1 MTSKGTVSQLLTYS
15 RGQTKVQIKFTWRSK
30 AFQHIWNQKVAPW
43 NSSIG
48 CMANQGIVH
57 WKGYLEMN
65 NDKLLRTPCIT
76 ASSGR
81 FGHVFANRRCYQ
93 SSFGKV
99 FSSGAKGDFKIWQPS
114 WCRIVCAVLKPH
126 SLKKL
131 SRNIWSQSEG
141 HKHSDTQSGE
151 LLLCLTDLN
160 GFDSFL
166 DWHSDWVGS
175 SAAFNRK
182 HHQKPM
188 NWRSCV

>member
-1 MTSKGTVSQLLTYS
+1 M
-15 RGQTKVQIKFTWRSK
+15 QIKFTWRSK

-114 WCRIVCAVLKPH
+114 
-126 SLKKL
+126 
-131 SRNIWSQSEG
+131 
-141 HKHSDTQSGE
+141 
-151 LLLCLTDLN
+151 
-160 GFDSFL
+160 
-166 DWHSDWVGS
+166 
-175 SAAFNRK
+175 
-182 HHQKPM
+182 
-188 NWRSCV
+188 